1 MTLKQFVMPVKS
13 AYRQFLAI
21 FRNMSI
27 RNKLATGFGALVMLT
42 LLVVTLNYFAGSG
55 AISTIENTSL
65 RRVPAMLA
73 VSRAQACI
81 LKMFGDV
88 RGYLALGDSRFI
100 DDYNQTREDFLI
112 VLERMNN
119 LMPGFNP
126 ENRRRC
132 NELMD
137 AYEKWNILP
146 EKLFNLRDNRMMREP
161 AYAWLNTTGAKL
173 TAKVVVNVK
182 QILRVQAE
190 ADLSVQNNL
199 ILKDLSELQNSFTE
213 MFSGL
218 RMFVTTRNPNFRF
231 EYNANLINNE
241 NTWKQ
246 IVRQKKRLSQR
257 QQAVL
262 EIIARSRTELLK
274 QIPEYVF
281 AVMDSERWRKDLHLF
296 KIEVSPLVEKMQR
309 LLLEMTDNKQE
320 FLKADLTKGIQ
331 ALDFA
336 RMLTL
341 AGGTAALLLG
351 IILAVFTGRNIIEPV
366 IHLTRT
372 ARQIQKGDL
381 NAHVHITSSD
391 EIGTL
396 AATFNRMIERL
407 HQTMSALTHAKNDAE
422 SANNAKSIFLTNMS
436 HELRTPLNG
445 ILGYASILKRNRDLT
460 IDQITGLNVI
470 DKSGKHLLTLI
481 NDILDLAKVEA
492 GKLEIY
498 PGLVGLPDFL
508 DSVASIMRMS
518 ARQKNI
524 EFIFDICNNLPA
536 AVLVDQKRLRQIL
549 LNLLGNAIKFTS
561 EGSVTLRVRN
571 RIFDKTRISC
581 KFEVQDTG
589 VGMTPEEISRIF
601 KPFEQAGDVKKR
613 TEGTGLGLSITRQL
627 VNLMGGEVQ
636 VKSDYGRGT
645 IFWFEILLPTLKK
658 ATSEQCFAETR
669 QVTGYQGQ
677 CRKILIVDDV
687 EENRL
692 MLLTLLEDIGFDIA
706 LADNG
711 KEGVEL
717 AQKLHP
723 DLILMDMV
731 MPIMTGFEAV
741 SEIRK
746 IQGFQKTPIIAV
758 SASVIQVDQEKS
770 RFAGCDAFLSKPVSI
785 KKLFEF
791 MEKYMKL
798 EWIYEDI
805 RDSEKTNEKSE
816 SLADDSK
823 IIPPPLDELEIL
835 YELAR
840 FGSMDMIEK
849 RAVYIGELD
858 EKYVPFTLKLRA
870 FAEEFEDERILDM
883 VRLLMDK

>member
-1 MTLKQFVMPVKS
+1 MTLKQSVETVKS

-27 RNKLATGFGALVMLT
+27 RNKLTTGFGALVMLT

-73 VSRAQACI
+73 VSHAQACI

-100 DDYNQTREDFLI
+100 DDYNQTREEFLT
-112 VLERMNN
+112 VLDRVND
-119 LMPGFNP
+119 LMPGFTP
-126 ENRRRC
+126 ENRHRC
-132 NELMD
+132 NELMG
-137 AYEKWNILP
+137 AYEKWKPLP

-173 TAKVVVNVK
+173 TAKIVVNVK
-182 QILRVQAE
+182 QIIRVQAE
-190 ADLSVQNNL
+190 ADMSVQNNL
-199 ILKDLSELQNSFTE
+199 MLKDLSELQNSFTE

-231 EYNANLINNE
+231 EYNANLINNG

-246 IVRQKKRLSQR
+246 IIRHKKGLSQR

-262 EIIARSRTELLK
+262 EIIASSRTELLN

-281 AVMDSERWRKDLHLF
+281 SVMDSERWREDLYIF

-320 FLKADLTKGIQ
+320 FLKNDLTKGIQ

-336 RMLTL
+336 RRLTL

-351 IILAVFTGRNIIEPV
+351 IILAVFIGRNIIEPV

-372 ARQIQKGDL
+372 ARRIQKGDL
-381 NAHVHITSSD
+381 DAHVHITSSD
-391 EIGTL
+391 EIGIL
-396 AATFNRMIERL
+396 AKTFNRMIERL
-407 HQTMSALTHAKNDAE
+407 HQTMSALTHAKEDAE

-445 ILGYASILKRNRDLT
+445 ILGYARILKRNRDLT
-460 IDQITGLNVI
+460 IDQVSGLNVI
-470 DKSGKHLLTLI
+470 YRSGKHLLTLI

-492 GKLEIY
+492 GKLEIC
-498 PGLVGLPDFL
+498 PGPLDLSGFL
-508 DSVASIMRMS
+508 DSVASIMRM
-518 ARQKNI
+518 AAQQKSI
-524 EFIFDICNNLPA
+524 EFIFDSNNLPA
-536 AVLVDQKRLRQIL
+536 AVLADEKRLRQIL

-561 EGSVTLRVRN
+561 EGCVTLRVRN
-571 RIFDKTRISC
+571 RIFDKSRVSC
-581 KFEVQDTG
+581 RFEIQDTG
-589 VGMTPEEISRIF
+589 VGMTPEELSRIF

-627 VNLMGGEVQ
+627 VNLMDGEVQ
-636 VKSDYGRGT
+636 VKSDYGTGS
-645 IFWFEILLPTLKK
+645 IFWFEILLPVLKK
-658 ATSEQCFAETR
+658 AISGQYSAETR
-669 QVTGYQGQ
+669 QVTGYQGK
-677 CRKILIVDDV
+677 CRKILIVDDI
-687 EENRL
+687 EENRI
-692 MLLTLLEDIGFDIA
+692 MLLTLLRDLGFDIT

-711 KEGVEL
+711 KKGVEL
-717 AQKLHP
+717 AEKLHP

-731 MPIMTGFEAV
+731 MPVMTGFEAV

-746 IQGFQKTPIIAV
+746 IHGFQKTPIIAV
-758 SASVIQVDQEKS
+758 SASVIQADQEKS

-785 KKLFEF
+785 RKLFKF

-805 RDSEKTNEKSE
+805 RDSEMASE
-816 SLADDSK
+816 QSELLADDSN

-840 FGSMDMIEK
+840 FGSMDMIKK
-849 RAVYIGELD
+849 RATYIDELD
-858 EKYVPFTLKLRA
+858 EKYLPFTLKLRA
-870 FAEEFEDERILDM
+870 FAEDFEDERILDM
-883 VRLLMDK
+883 VRQLMYK